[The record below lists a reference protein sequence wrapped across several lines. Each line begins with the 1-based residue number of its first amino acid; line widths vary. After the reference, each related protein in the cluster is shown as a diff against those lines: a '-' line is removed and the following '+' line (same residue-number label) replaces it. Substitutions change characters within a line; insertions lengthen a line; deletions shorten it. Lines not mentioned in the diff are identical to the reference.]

1 MRRLIRAVAHARA
14 RVCPIPQSFFWKSAF
29 RRPISV
35 SSLVFLVDECL
46 HPSLVEVANEMGF
59 AAHHVDRLGLKGTPD
74 RQLLRRC
81 EEQNLTLVTNNAIDF
96 RKLYAR
102 AVIHSGLILI
112 LPALR
117 PPKQRLIFRAAL
129 RAVMRRSDLINHVI
143 ELDQEGEAI
152 ILREF
157 ELPSL

>member
-1 MRRLIRAVAHARA
+1 M
-14 RVCPIPQSFFWKSAF
+14 
-29 RRPISV
+29 SV

-59 AAHHVDRLGLKGTPD
+59 AVYHVDRLGLKGTPD
-74 RQLLRRC
+74 RQLLQRC

-102 AVIHSGLILI
+102 AMIHSGLILI

-117 PPKQRLIFRAAL
+117 PQKQRLIFRAAL
-129 RAVMRRSDLINHVI
+129 RAVMGRSDLINHVI
-143 ELDQEGEAI
+143 ELDQEGESI

-157 ELPSL
+157 ELPSP